1 MLLQNLH
8 QEDYDNEVMPFLRNG
23 IIVDTSI
30 IFKIIQGHIFTRITK
45 KEPEE
50 IPDYKNILDFFDL
63 IKVQNQWEK
72 FFITPHILTEVC
84 KHFREAY
91 HTWTNYPEL
100 VSEIMPMLENMKEE
114 GVLKKDFLKKIDR
127 RNPVIEAGDIS
138 IYVLAEG
145 FTSSDKRIALLA
157 DDSGIT
163 DRYIDHPRVLVLDY
177 QSVILNSL

>member
-1 MLLQNLH
+1 MLLLNLH
-8 QEDYDNEVMPFLRNG
+8 SQDYDKEVMPFLRNG

-30 IFKIIQGHIFTRITK
+30 IFKIIQGHILTRITK
-45 KEPEE
+45 KEPKE

-63 IKVQNQWEK
+63 IKVQNQWER

-84 KHFREAY
+84 RHFRETY
-91 HTWTNYPEL
+91 HSWINYPEL

-114 GVLKKDFLKKIDR
+114 GVNKEDFLKKIDR
-127 RNPVIEAGDIS
+127 KNPVIEAGDIS

-145 FTSSDKRIALLA
+145 FTFSNKRIALLA

-177 QSVILNSL
+177 QSVILNSF